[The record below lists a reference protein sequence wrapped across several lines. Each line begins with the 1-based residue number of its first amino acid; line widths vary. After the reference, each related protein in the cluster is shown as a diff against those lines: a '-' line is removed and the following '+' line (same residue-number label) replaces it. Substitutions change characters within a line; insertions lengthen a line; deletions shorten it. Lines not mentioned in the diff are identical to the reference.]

1 MIFNIYV
8 RAYQGSHKRSSDLP
22 EYKPY
27 KHHKHLESQVPTR
40 HHCCGHY
47 GLCIWYSHQKGYI
60 KEMEWLDWP
69 LHHTAFTV
77 SKWNE
82 YNTIIGQRILDL
94 DTGLP
99 LLYKTFLPLSPS
111 PGCRVLGAGARLAT
125 FHHVRSHLSRL
136 CSGAAEQSR
145 SVVIHMLM
153 FTLHCVTFSTIPH
166 YTPPCRHIQ
175 PWQSGT
181 SRMWRPFKGR

>member
-22 EYKPY
+22 EYKPD

-69 LHHTAFTV
+69 LHHTAFSV

-99 LLYKTFLPLSPS
+99 LLYKTFLPLSISWLPS
-111 PGCRVLGAGARLAT
+111 AGCWCQARYIPSCEVSSISAVLGGCWTKPLCCHSYANVYTALCYIL
-125 FHHVRSHLSRL
+125 HHS
-136 CSGAAEQSR
+136 
-145 SVVIHMLM
+145 
-153 FTLHCVTFSTIPH
+153 TLHATLPPHPTLAVRNKQNVDTF
-166 YTPPCRHIQ
+166 
-175 PWQSGT
+175 
-181 SRMWRPFKGR
+181 